1 MNMSKKPQFGPARP
15 KRKSPAGRFGLFSR
29 KTCQRQVSGLTIFSR
44 FFGHT
49 AIAFLLGLTLPF
61 CASADWREGF
71 VNDDTAYL
79 VGEGTSSPTASK
91 LQSEAMAKE
100 AAIMVAMSHWPKVC
114 PGKAVAAGMEGS
126 SEDTGNPETLK
137 FRVENTSMRRVECEG
152 SHCRARIVIEKKN
165 LRRSCAG

>member
-1 MNMSKKPQFGPARP
+1 MSKKSQFGPARP
-15 KRKSPAGRFGLFSR
+15 KRKLPTGRLGLFSR
-29 KTCQRQVSGLTIFSR
+29 KTCRRQVSGLAIFSR

-49 AIAFLLGLTLPF
+49 VICVFSILLIPS
-61 CASADWREGF
+61 CASGDWREGF

-79 VGEGTSSPTASK
+79 VGEGSSSPTASK
-91 LQSEAMAKE
+91 LQTEAMAKE

-137 FRVENTSMRRVECEG
+137 FRVENQNMRRVECSG
-152 SHCRARIVIEKKN
+152 SSCRARIVIEKKN
-165 LRRSCAG
+165 LRKSCAG